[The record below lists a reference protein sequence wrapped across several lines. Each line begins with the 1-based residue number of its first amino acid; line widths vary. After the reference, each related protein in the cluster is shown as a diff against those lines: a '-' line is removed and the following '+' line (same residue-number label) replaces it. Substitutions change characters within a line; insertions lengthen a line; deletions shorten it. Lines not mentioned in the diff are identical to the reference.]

1 MTREKFRLAPHERIN
16 PLWVAL
22 ERHMQQSL
30 AELRALNDTSLP
42 PERTEHIRGRI
53 AQLKALL
60 ALADEPKPPPT

>member
-1 MTREKFRLAPHERIN
+1 MSAERFRLAPHERTS
-16 PLWVAL
+16 PLWLNL

-42 PERTEHIRGRI
+42 PERTEKIRGRI
-53 AQLKALL
+53 EQLKALL

>member
-1 MTREKFRLAPHERIN
+1 MKILLVEDNVELG
-16 PLWVAL
+16 
-22 ERHMQQSL
+22 QSL

-42 PERTEHIRGRI
+42 PDRTEHIRGRI

>member
-1 MTREKFRLAPHERIN
+1 MTPERFRVAPHERMN